1 VTLNARVWATS
12 PQVVQ
17 ACADAGWEL
26 NAHGFDQVPMHK
38 LDDQK
43 AVINKSVAII
53 AKFWGRP
60 PRGWFGPGLT
70 QTFDTLDHLSA
81 AGIEYIGDWV
91 LDDEPV
97 TLKTTHRPV
106 VALPYNFELHDI
118 VMMALQNHPSVEMY
132 RRIMDQF
139 EWLYA
144 ESATRPKFMS
154 IAMHP
159 YLSGV
164 PHRIGHVQRAFE
176 EILSR
181 PAVAACSR
189 AKNPRLA
196 SGAVDRSP
204 DGAQRNPGT
213 AFPYCVLPLHP
224 LGCHPGRRAKRGD
237 PRQVPRPHAIARQEY
252 MGRGSRRSGGSAG
265 MTTEYV

>member
-1 VTLNARVWATS
+1 MHPRERLAYSPIALRPAPKLPAGLQVIVWPLLALEEWDMARPMARMVIS
-12 PQVVQ
+12 PPQGQPMLPDHPNWSWHEYGMRVGFWRLKRMME
-17 ACADAGWEL
+17 ACVAAGWEL

-43 AVINKSVAII
+43 AVIDKSVAII
-53 AKFWGRP
+53 AKFWGKP

-97 TLKTTHRPV
+97 TLETTHKQA

-118 VMMALQNHPSVEMY
+118 VMMVLQNHPSVEMY

-154 IAMHP
+154 SMHP

-181 PAVAACSR
+181 PGVAAW
-189 AKNPRLA
+189 
-196 SGAVDRSP
+196 
-204 DGAQRNPGT
+204 DGAKILDWYLAQ
-213 AFPYCVLPLHP
+213 
-224 LGCHPGRRAKRGD
+224 
-237 PRQVPRPHAIARQEY
+237 
-252 MGRGSRRSGGSAG
+252 
-265 MTTEYV
+265 

>member
-1 VTLNARVWATS
+1 
-12 PQVVQ
+12 
-17 ACADAGWEL
+17 
-26 NAHGFDQVPMHK
+26 MHK

-43 AVINKSVAII
+43 AVIEESGSII
-53 AKFWGRP
+53 AIFGGSTSP
-60 PRGWFGPGLT
+60 GGVGPGLT
-70 QTFDTLDHLSA
+70 QSFEQLVTLSV

-97 TLKTTHRPV
+97 TLKTTNKPV

-181 PAVAACSR
+181 PGVAAW
-189 AKNPRLA
+189 
-196 SGAVDRSP
+196 
-204 DGAQRNPGT
+204 DGAKILDWHLAQ
-213 AFPYCVLPLHP
+213 
-224 LGCHPGRRAKRGD
+224 
-237 PRQVPRPHAIARQEY
+237 
-252 MGRGSRRSGGSAG
+252 
-265 MTTEYV
+265 